1 MANEL
6 IKIETSQDFF
16 CDTDREININSKREK
31 EKHLTLLSRPGKPH
45 ESNLDLLVS
54 PTPLASASQKYSSK
68 SNKSNSEWTA
78 AERRQFVENKIADN
92 VARLVAHPGEIY
104 HINVSV
110 YRSNTS
116 KPERLTVN
124 VDFIFEQGT
133 KPFKTSANCVSR
145 SRMREITANV
155 TKHWPGYD
163 YARAVL
169 QQYENF
175 YVFAGKLKNR
185 KQHKALIPQRVIPR
199 TLVIVKPT
207 TNTLQLIIGDVSYD
221 IDLITETNPK
231 SSKFFQLRGS
241 VQSITEKEWDV

>member
-1 MANEL
+1 MANQL
-6 IKIETSQDFF
+6 IEIETSNDFF
-16 CDTDREININSKREK
+16 CGGDREININSKREK

-45 ESNLDLLVS
+45 ESYLDQLVS
-54 PTPLASASQKYSSK
+54 PTPLASASQNSST
-68 SNKSNSEWTA
+68 SSRSNSNWTA

-92 VARLVAHPGEIY
+92 VARLVTHPGEIY

-110 YRSNTS
+110 YRPNAS

-124 VDFIFEQGT
+124 VDFIFDQGT

-155 TKHWPGYD
+155 TKHWGGYD
-163 YARAVL
+163 YAREVL
-169 QQYENF
+169 QAHENF

-199 TLVIVKPT
+199 TLIIVNPVN
-207 TNTLQLIIGDVSYD
+207 NTLQLIIDEVSYD

-231 SSKFFQLRGS
+231 STKFFQLRGS
-241 VQSITEKEWDV
+241 VQSITDKEWDI

>member
-1 MANEL
+1 MANKF
-6 IKIETSQDFF
+6 INIETSQDFF
-16 CDTDREININSKREK
+16 YDNDREININSKREK
-31 EKHLTLLSRPGKPH
+31 EKHLTLLSRLGKPH

-54 PTPLASASQKYSSK
+54 PTPLASAAQKNSSLSTK
-68 SNKSNSEWTA
+68 RNNEWTA

-92 VARLVAHPGEIY
+92 VARLMAHPNEIY

-110 YRSNTS
+110 YYPNAS

-124 VDFIFEQGT
+124 VDFIFEKGT

-155 TKHWPGYD
+155 SKHWPGYD

-199 TLVIVKPT
+199 TLVIFKQA
-207 TNTLQLIIGDVSYD
+207 TNTLQLIMDSVSYD

-241 VQSITEKEWDV
+241 VQSITDKEWDV